1 MKSRCQSNVGWSG
14 GSGLV
19 RAFVRESSLLLEQR
33 NQYSQGLGVSEFNLD
48 CTESTLVLNTYSG
61 SQRLSCQ
68 NENCGKN
75 DEAFHIYVSYYRI
88 LIVFVSM
95 LSYCEGLYSIL
106 GIICVL
112 SVFGVQCYEFKSF
125 IV

>member
-1 MKSRCQSNVGWSG
+1 MS
-14 GSGLV
+14 
-19 RAFVRESSLLLEQR
+19 
-33 NQYSQGLGVSEFNLD
+33 VSECNLD
-48 CTESTLVLNTYSG
+48 HAEGLLALNTYSG
-61 SQRLSCQ
+61 SKRLSCQ
-68 NENCGKN
+68 NGNCGKN

-112 SVFGVQCYEFKSF
+112 PVFRVQCYEFLSF